1 MFSKLFHA
9 LKLYSEQRL
18 QTEAHNINHQDNLY
32 SSLHGSQFYI
42 KTSNNANLHVYV
54 SNDSNQRIFPGKKFD
69 SSFDRQ
75 QPFTFTIGVGQV
87 IPGWDQVYK
96 PHKQDKVF

>member
-1 MFSKLFHA
+1 M
-9 LKLYSEQRL
+9 
-18 QTEAHNINHQDNLY
+18 
-32 SSLHGSQFYI
+32 
-42 KTSNNANLHVYV
+42 

-96 PHKQDKVF
+96 HKQDKVFEAPTVCPKLEYANAKC

>member
-1 MFSKLFHA
+1 M
-9 LKLYSEQRL
+9 
-18 QTEAHNINHQDNLY
+18 
-32 SSLHGSQFYI
+32 
-42 KTSNNANLHVYV
+42 

-87 IPGWDQVYK
+87 IPGWDQVCK
-96 PHKQDKVF
+96 HDKQDKVFEAPTVIEYAKRNPRISRGKAEIKS